1 MDAPKTEGGKWVC
14 ALCGYIYDP
23 AEGDPAEGDPAHG
36 VAPGT
41 PWERVPSSW
50 SCPLCGV
57 DKEMFKK
64 AD

>member
-1 MDAPKTEGGKWVC
+1 MC

-23 AEGDPAEGDPAHG
+23 AEGDPAHG
-36 VAPGT
+36 IAPGT
-41 PWERVPSSW
+41 AFADLPASW

-57 DKEMFKK
+57 DKGMFKQ